1 MADAPDPLEPLEP
14 DPVTVQ
20 AIRDCYRFLGTIKGN
35 VKLQPCDND
44 EVLDFDGTKMEF
56 QKCNYQVGTLKLTR
70 FVKRGAAMQVENY
83 FHSECV
89 VVSAVDGS
97 LDKWLDTKKS
107 IELFDEGDM
116 RPILRNMLSQLVGL
130 VQSIIAQKKCP
141 TDLSMEDLYIKR
153 LSGDIPKLQVLIL
166 NVENLSTIAEEQAWK
181 NVRGIVKEWFLRH
194 EVDPSSGSEDFISC
208 IRILTRNTQALLED
222 HPVEWDNMK
231 KGVFLAETYSYSQ
244 QVSRRINSSE
254 LKWPLGADGVTTPR
268 LLSDLIFHGKKYGM
282 YNKEY
287 ANDYVRLLRN
297 SYKHFNALPKHIK
310 MDSYVRSKSGRL
322 VSGTSCMWHFTCPE
336 LADVWLLTQKPGW
349 CMEWR

>member
-35 VKLQPCDND
+35 VTLQPCDND

-56 QKCNYQVGTLKLTR
+56 QKCNYQV
-70 FVKRGAAMQVENY
+70 
-83 FHSECV
+83 
-89 VVSAVDGS
+89 VDGS

-153 LSGDIPKLQVLIL
+153 LSGDIPKLQ
-166 NVENLSTIAEEQAWK
+166 
-181 NVRGIVKEWFLRH
+181 
-194 EVDPSSGSEDFISC
+194 
-208 IRILTRNTQALLED
+208 
-222 HPVEWDNMK
+222 
-231 KGVFLAETYSYSQ
+231 
-244 QVSRRINSSE
+244 QVSQINSSE
-254 LKWPLGADGVTTPR
+254 LKWPVEADGATTPR
-268 LLSDLIFHGKKYGM
+268 LLSDLLFHGRKYAM

-297 SYKHFNALPKHIK
+297 SYKHFNPLPKHIK
-310 MDSYVRSKSGRL
+310 NPNGERSHPKL
-322 VSGTSCMWHFTCPE
+322 EEE
-336 LADVWLLTQKPGW
+336 L
-349 CMEWR
+349 E

>member
-56 QKCNYQVGTLKLTR
+56 QKCNYQV
-70 FVKRGAAMQVENY
+70 
-83 FHSECV
+83 ECV

-166 NVENLSTIAEEQAWK
+166 N
-181 NVRGIVKEWFLRH
+181 
-194 EVDPSSGSEDFISC
+194 D
-208 IRILTRNTQALLED
+208 
-222 HPVEWDNMK
+222 
-231 KGVFLAETYSYSQ
+231 
-244 QVSRRINSSE
+244 
-254 LKWPLGADGVTTPR
+254 GATTPR
-268 LLSDLIFHGKKYGM
+268 LLSDLLFHGRKYAM

-297 SYKHFNALPKHIK
+297 SYKHFNPLPKHIK
-310 MDSYVRSKSGRL
+310 ELLGGNTDGLLRQIEEWSPRIWHILYVAL
-322 VSGTSCMWHFTCPE
+322 HMP
-336 LADVWLLTQKPGW
+336 
-349 CMEWR
+349 

>member
-1 MADAPDPLEPLEP
+1 
-14 DPVTVQ
+14 
-20 AIRDCYRFLGTIKGN
+20 
-35 VKLQPCDND
+35 
-44 EVLDFDGTKMEF
+44 MEF

-70 FVKRGAAMQVENY
+70 FVKRGVRNSKDWAMNYHFVSALQHPAAMQVENY

-194 EVDPSSGSEDFISC
+194 DVDPSSGSADFISC
-208 IRILTRNTQALLED
+208 IRIRTRNTQALLED
-222 HPVEWDNMK
+222 HPVE
-231 KGVFLAETYSYSQ
+231 
-244 QVSRRINSSE
+244 
-254 LKWPLGADGVTTPR
+254 
-268 LLSDLIFHGKKYGM
+268 
-282 YNKEY
+282 
-287 ANDYVRLLRN
+287 
-297 SYKHFNALPKHIK
+297 
-310 MDSYVRSKSGRL
+310 
-322 VSGTSCMWHFTCPE
+322 
-336 LADVWLLTQKPGW
+336 
-349 CMEWR
+349 

>member
-1 MADAPDPLEPLEP
+1 MFP
-14 DPVTVQ
+14 TVQ

-35 VKLQPCDND
+35 VKLLPCDND

-56 QKCNYQVGTLKLTR
+56 QRCNYQVGSFKLTR
-70 FVKRGAAMQVENY
+70 FVKRGVRNSKDWAMNYHSVSALQHPAAMQVENY

-116 RPILRNMLSQLVGL
+116 RPILRNMLSQLAGL
-130 VQSIIAQKKCP
+130 VQSIIRHSKCP

-166 NVENLSTIAEEQAWK
+166 NVENFSTIAEEQAWE

-194 EVDPSSGSEDFISC
+194 DVDPSSGSADFISC
-208 IRILTRNTQALLED
+208 ITGETKNTQALLEG

-231 KGVFLAETYSYSQ
+231 KGLFLAETYSYSQ
-244 QVSRRINSSE
+244 QVSRTINSSE
-254 LKWPLGADGVTTPR
+254 LKWPVEADGVTTPR
-268 LLSDLIFHGKKYGM
+268 LLSDLLFHGRKYAM

-310 MDSYVRSKSGRL
+310 EFLGGNTDGLLRQIEEWSPRIWHILYVAL
-322 VSGTSCMWHFTCPE
+322 HI
-336 LADVWLLTQKPGW
+336 L
-349 CMEWR
+349 